1 MYQVLARK
9 YRPRNF
15 NELVGQNHV
24 SRALSSALERGRL
37 HHAYLFTGT
46 RGVGKTTIA
55 RILAKCLNCETGV
68 TSTPCE
74 VCPTCT
80 AVNDGRFIDLIEID
94 AASRTKV
101 EDTRELLDN
110 VPYAPTQGRFK
121 VYLIDEVHMLS
132 THSFNA
138 LLKTLEE
145 PPEHVK
151 FLFATTDPQKLPIT
165 VISRCL
171 QFTLRPLQVDEITS
185 HLTDILAKEQIVAE
199 QDAIWQIAE
208 SAQGSLRDA
217 MSLTDQAIAYGQ
229 GEIHHQDVKDMLG
242 LIDRTIIYDLI
253 LAIHQ
258 NQQQRVS
265 QLLLQF
271 RQQALDVSLVLD
283 QLISTLHEL
292 AIMQYLPDLN
302 LKYSAEINQK
312 IQQLAGL
319 ISAQDLQLYYQ
330 IACKGRADLQIA
342 VTQEQGFEMCVLR
355 LLAFRPLQANEVLVA
370 APQNTAPTA
379 TTQPVAQ
386 MEQAQQAEA
395 TPNTMQTEQN
405 VTALNAV
412 ATPDLQSEH
421 ADVPDFDGFDY
432 QDDAYSD
439 HTTAQTPIV
448 ESSSDDFLDEDEPEA
463 LTHQGQHATQQPT
476 NPQALHSTAS
486 VLSETVEPA
495 VSEET
500 TMHVEPIQSESIV
513 FDPNADAQLF
523 GLDEDAS
530 SVSTTSDV
538 QSHDD
543 FLLESFDAVAPLG
556 DLAASAETS
565 LVSSTLQSNN
575 ASPSITQNVSNAET
589 ALFDLAATEVEPNVA
604 SATAQPQQ
612 TIASN
617 ADDQLMPQDILRLQP
632 QVLEGEWTLD
642 KWEYWFRHS
651 ELSPA
656 VQELAQH
663 GVMTGQINAESVFHI
678 PEQYQQLLTQLQH
691 ALESALKEQWSKTLF
706 KVQYENVDETT
717 PYILQ
722 QQRKQRAYQSAENL
736 LHQEPIVKDILQN
749 FDGELHNIQLK

>member
-24 SRALSSALERGRL
+24 SRALTSALDRGRL

-74 VCPTCT
+74 VCATCK
-80 AVNDGRFIDLIEID
+80 AVNEGRFIDLIEID

-171 QFTLRPLQVDEITS
+171 QFTLRPLAVDEITH
-185 HLTDILAKEQIVAE
+185 HLTDILNKEEISSE

-217 MSLTDQAIAYGQ
+217 LSLTDQAIAYGQ
-229 GEIHHQDVKDMLG
+229 GAIHHQDVKEMLG

-258 NQQQRVS
+258 NQNARVS

-283 QLISTLHEL
+283 QFISTLHEL
-292 AIMQYLPDLN
+292 AMLQYLPDLS

-312 IQQLAGL
+312 IMQLSKNV
-319 ISAQDLQLYYQ
+319 SAQDLQLYYQ
-330 IACKGRADLQIA
+330 IACKGRAELQLA
-342 VTQEQGFEMCVLR
+342 VTQEQGFEMTVLR
-355 LLAFRPLQANEVLVA
+355 LLAFRPMQINEIVVSQAQQSQNNQNIDQVVISQQPHQAPVQTGLVQQA
-370 APQNTAPTA
+370 HIQQEQIQQEPAHQ
-379 TTQPVAQ
+379 Q
-386 MEQAQQAEA
+386 QAQQALVEKNSEQQNA
-395 TPNTMQTEQN
+395 TLNVSSQPESYAPLAEMQQAQLEVNSQR
-405 VTALNAV
+405 VV
-412 ATPDLQSEH
+412 SDLDPAFDQVEDQQTQQQS
-421 ADVPDFDGFDY
+421 V
-432 QDDAYSD
+432 D
-439 HTTAQTPIV
+439 HEP
-448 ESSSDDFLDEDEPEA
+448 SSDDYLDDFAEEVQQSAVVEATADNSQSVEAQPPIVQEKIEVENAEPSLTLFGAELSQPKNITPPSSPNQDVFFLAPENQDQNVEIDLVA
-463 LTHQGQHATQQPT
+463 SI
-476 NPQALHSTAS
+476 HSQTD
-486 VLSETVEPA
+486 TPA
-495 VSEET
+495 QVSNIIPEIEHGFSSEEQT
-500 TMHVEPIQSESIV
+500 
-513 FDPNADAQLF
+513 
-523 GLDEDAS
+523 
-530 SVSTTSDV
+530 
-538 QSHDD
+538 
-543 FLLESFDAVAPLG
+543 
-556 DLAASAETS
+556 
-565 LVSSTLQSNN
+565 
-575 ASPSITQNVSNAET
+575 
-589 ALFDLAATEVEPNVA
+589 
-604 SATAQPQQ
+604 PQQ
-612 TIASN
+612 
-617 ADDQLMPQDILRLQP
+617 ILALKL
-632 QVLEGEWTLD
+632 QVLEGEWTVE
-642 KWEYWFRHS
+642 KWEYWFRNS
-651 ELSPA
+651 SLSPA

-663 GVMTGQINAESVFHI
+663 GLMTGDVNGQSIFQISQKYEKLLNQAQHDLEAKLK
-678 PEQYQQLLTQLQH
+678 QQ
-691 ALESALKEQWSKTLF
+691 WPNTLF
-706 KVQYENVDETT
+706 TVQYGEVDSTT
-717 PYILQ
+717 PYMMQ
-722 QQRKQRAYQSAENL
+722 NERKLRAYDRANEMLQK
-736 LHQEPIVKDILQN
+736 EPLVKSLIEAL
-749 FDGELHNIQLK
+749 DGTLENIQLKA

>member
-24 SRALSSALERGRL
+24 SRALTSALERGRL

-74 VCPTCT
+74 VCSTCR
-80 AVNDGRFIDLIEID
+80 AVNEGRFIDLIEID

-171 QFTLRPLQVDEITS
+171 QFTLRPLAVDEITE
-185 HLTDILAKEQIVAE
+185 HLTQILAKEQIVAD

-217 MSLTDQAIAYGQ
+217 LSLTDQAIAYGQ
-229 GEIHHQDVKDMLG
+229 GEVHHQDVKEMLG
-242 LIDRTIIYDLI
+242 LIDRSIIYDLI

-265 QLLLQF
+265 QLLMQF

-292 AIMQYLPDLN
+292 ALMQYLPDIS
-302 LKYSAEINQK
+302 LKYSEEINKK
-312 IQQLAGL
+312 IRQLAQL

-330 IACKGRADLQIA
+330 IACKGRSELQLA

-355 LLAFRPLQANEVLVA
+355 LLAFRPLQPNEMLMTEQSTQALVQTETVTAEIVPAPDSTGEAEQIEAPIQSDESSADSIPSTVAEEVSTLDQAAANVVSFD
-370 APQNTAPTA
+370 PTAPDGLIDFDSLPSVQNHA
-379 TTQPVAQ
+379 PLSESPAADEDFWLAPEALQPIGHSESAPLEQQVPQDFSPVQSLEDQYSAVEPVADLF
-386 MEQAQQAEA
+386 AA
-395 TPNTMQTEQN
+395 TPNVVEAELPNTHLVDQQPQIETE
-405 VTALNAV
+405 VSVSA
-412 ATPDLQSEH
+412 
-421 ADVPDFDGFDY
+421 
-432 QDDAYSD
+432 
-439 HTTAQTPIV
+439 
-448 ESSSDDFLDEDEPEA
+448 SSSEK
-463 LTHQGQHATQQPT
+463 
-476 NPQALHSTAS
+476 
-486 VLSETVEPA
+486 SE
-495 VSEET
+495 
-500 TMHVEPIQSESIV
+500 
-513 FDPNADAQLF
+513 
-523 GLDEDAS
+523 
-530 SVSTTSDV
+530 
-538 QSHDD
+538 
-543 FLLESFDAVAPLG
+543 LL
-556 DLAASAETS
+556 
-565 LVSSTLQSNN
+565 
-575 ASPSITQNVSNAET
+575 
-589 ALFDLAATEVEPNVA
+589 
-604 SATAQPQQ
+604 PQQ
-612 TIASN
+612 IL
-617 ADDQLMPQDILRLQP
+617 QLAPQELN
-632 QVLEGEWTLD
+632 GEWTVE
-642 KWEYWFRHS
+642 KWEYWFRNS

-656 VQELAQH
+656 LQELAQQ
-663 GVMTGQINAESVFHI
+663 GVMSGEINGVSVFHI
-678 PEQYQQLLTQLQH
+678 PQEYENLLSQQQQSLQD
-691 ALESALKEQWSKTLF
+691 ALAIQWPETRFS
-706 KVQYENVDETT
+706 VQYGTLEQTT
-717 PYILQ
+717 PYMMQNVRKEKAYQRAAELLQ
-722 QQRKQRAYQSAENL
+722 QEPAVQKLIELFDAEI
-736 LHQEPIVKDILQN
+736 Q
-749 FDGELHNIQLK
+749 NIQLKP

>member
-24 SRALSSALERGRL
+24 SRALTSALDHGRL

-74 VCPTCT
+74 VCATCK
-80 AVNDGRFIDLIEID
+80 AVNEGRFIDLIEID

-171 QFTLRPLQVDEITS
+171 QFTLRPLAVDEITH
-185 HLTDILAKEQIVAE
+185 HLDHILNKEHINAE

-217 MSLTDQAIAYGQ
+217 LSLTDQAIAYGQ
-229 GEIHHQDVKDMLG
+229 GAIHHQDVKEMLG

-258 NQQQRVS
+258 NQRERVS

-283 QLISTLHEL
+283 QFISTLHEL
-292 AIMQYLPDLN
+292 AMLQYLPELS
-302 LKYSAEINQK
+302 LKYSAEINRK
-312 IQQLAGL
+312 IMQLSQL
-319 ISAQDLQLYYQ
+319 VSAQDLQLYYQ
-330 IACKGRADLQIA
+330 IACKGRAELQLA
-342 VTQEQGFEMCVLR
+342 VTQEQGFEMTVLR
-355 LLAFRPLQANEVLVA
+355 LMAFRPIQNNEMIV
-370 APQNTAPTA
+370 QQ
-379 TTQPVAQ
+379 QPVASLAENRPQ
-386 MEQAQQAEA
+386 INQVQTQAQSIQDVKTNSIENEKFSADAEI
-395 TPNTMQTEQN
+395 TNTQN
-405 VTALNAV
+405 IVSVLEPSSAQNINSGFDPAFEDIEDEL
-412 ATPDLQSEH
+412 SEH
-421 ADVPDFDGFDY
+421 
-432 QDDAYSD
+432 
-439 HTTAQTPIV
+439 HIV
-448 ESSSDDFLDEDEPEA
+448 ENEPSSDDFLDDEIVELTENIQTTAESHIATNIVLAQTIEHSEVLSDQQITEHSVIQAIDEPSLSLFGGDSISTIAQNSVTPTTAQQDVFFLAPE
-463 LTHQGQHATQQPT
+463 TTGQVDQVQANQSQQTQVNQDIDQTSVVEVDVIHATDAKPVDLSLTINDQQ
-476 NPQALHSTAS
+476 S
-486 VLSETVEPA
+486 
-495 VSEET
+495 
-500 TMHVEPIQSESIV
+500 
-513 FDPNADAQLF
+513 
-523 GLDEDAS
+523 
-530 SVSTTSDV
+530 
-538 QSHDD
+538 
-543 FLLESFDAVAPLG
+543 
-556 DLAASAETS
+556 
-565 LVSSTLQSNN
+565 
-575 ASPSITQNVSNAET
+575 
-589 ALFDLAATEVEPNVA
+589 
-604 SATAQPQQ
+604 PQQ
-612 TIASN
+612 
-617 ADDQLMPQDILRLQP
+617 ILSLKNQT
-632 QVLEGEWTLD
+632 LEGEWTVD
-642 KWEYWFRHS
+642 KWEYWFRNS

-663 GVMTGQINAESVFHI
+663 GLMTGTINAQSVFQI
-678 PEQYQQLLTQLQH
+678 PQKYEKLLGQAQFD
-691 ALESALKEQWSKTLF
+691 LEAALKQQW
-706 KVQYENVDETT
+706 ENTVFSVEYGEIASTT
-717 PYILQ
+717 PYMMQ
-722 QQRKQRAYQSAENL
+722 NERKAKAFHRAAEM
-736 LHQEPIVKDILQN
+736 LHQEAVVKSLVDA
-749 FDGELHNIQLK
+749 FDGQLHNIQLKS

>member
-24 SRALSSALERGRL
+24 SRALTSALERGRL

-80 AVNDGRFIDLIEID
+80 AVNEGRFIDLIEID

-370 APQNTAPTA
+370 APQNTAQTA
-379 TTQPVAQ
+379 ASQPVAQ
-386 MEQAQQAEA
+386 MEQTPQAVATQNTAQAE
-395 TPNTMQTEQN
+395 QHVTE
-405 VTALNAV
+405 LDAV
-412 ATPDLQSEH
+412 ATPDL
-421 ADVPDFDGFDY
+421 DGFDY
-432 QDDAYSD
+432 EDDDYSD
-439 HTTAQTPIV
+439 HTTTQTSVAEP
-448 ESSSDDFLDEDEPEA
+448 SSDDFLDEDEPEA
-463 LTHQGQHATQQPT
+463 LTHQDQQSIQAQQPT
-476 NPQALHSTAS
+476 PQALHSTAAIS
-486 VLSETVEPA
+486 PESMSEPA
-495 VSEET
+495 VNEET
-500 TMHVEPIQSESIV
+500 AIQAEDKQSESIV

-656 VQELAQH
+656 VQVLAQH

-706 KVQYENVDETT
+706 KVQYENVDDTT

-722 QQRKQRAYQSAENL
+722 QQRKQRAYQRAENL

>member
-24 SRALSSALERGRL
+24 SRALTSALERGRL

-74 VCPTCT
+74 VCPTCK
-80 AVNDGRFIDLIEID
+80 AVNEGRFIDLIEID

-171 QFTLRPLQVDEITS
+171 QFTLRPLAVDEITT
-185 HLTDILAKEQIVAE
+185 HLTDILQKEQIQAE

-217 MSLTDQAIAYGQ
+217 LSLTDQAIAYGQ
-229 GEIHHQDVKDMLG
+229 GEIQHQDVKDMLG

-258 NQQQRVS
+258 NQKARVS
-265 QLLLQF
+265 ELLMQF

-292 AIMQYLPDLN
+292 ALLQYLPELS

-312 IQQLAGL
+312 IMQLSQR

-330 IACKGRADLQIA
+330 VACKGRADLQLA

-355 LLAFRPLQANEVLVA
+355 LLAFRPLQPNEIPVSQAPVVTQDVHPVVQQPIDSEMLQQQSSQKVAVEPITSVESAPVYDDFDDGQYDDDPFNEV
-370 APQNTAPTA
+370 
-379 TTQPVAQ
+379 
-386 MEQAQQAEA
+386 
-395 TPNTMQTEQN
+395 
-405 VTALNAV
+405 AV
-412 ATPDLQSEH
+412 QSVSVDE
-421 ADVPDFDGFDY
+421 P
-432 QDDAYSD
+432 
-439 HTTAQTPIV
+439 
-448 ESSSDDFLDEDEPEA
+448 SSDDFLDAELEQQAE
-463 LTHQGQHATQQPT
+463 LTAPIKQNA
-476 NPQALHSTAS
+476 
-486 VLSETVEPA
+486 VETPVINPA
-495 VSEET
+495 VTSD
-500 TMHVEPIQSESIV
+500 QIV
-513 FDPNADAQLF
+513 FDPAADDALF
-523 GLDEDAS
+523 GMDDEIAAEPVVEAS
-530 SVSTTSDV
+530 S
-538 QSHDD
+538 DD
-543 FLLESFDAVAPLG
+543 FLFDEIAPLPT
-556 DLAASAETS
+556 DEASSIESQAE
-565 LVSSTLQSNN
+565 VQVQVQP
-575 ASPSITQNVSNAET
+575 AVEET
-589 ALFDLAATEVEPNVA
+589 VQDSLFDLAPAATPDVEVNTAKVVHNEA
-604 SATAQPQQ
+604 ATD
-612 TIASN
+612 TTDST
-617 ADDQLMPQDILRLQP
+617 LMPQDILRLKP
-632 QVLEGEWTLD
+632 QVLEGEWTVD
-642 KWEYWFRHS
+642 KWEYWFRNS

-656 VQELAQH
+656 VQELAQQ
-663 GVMTGQINAESVFHI
+663 GVMTGQINGDSTFHI
-678 PEQYQQLLTQLQH
+678 PKQYEALLTQLQH
-691 ALESALKEQWSKTLF
+691 ALEQALKTQWSGTHF
-706 KVQYENVDETT
+706 QVHYADVETTT
-717 PYILQ
+717 PYSMQ
-722 QQRKQRAYQSAENL
+722 SERKEKAYARAAEL
-736 LHQEPIVKDILQN
+736 LHAEPAVKEILQN
-749 FDGELHNIQLK
+749 FEGEIQNIQLK

>member
-24 SRALSSALERGRL
+24 SRALTSALDRGRL

-74 VCPTCT
+74 VCPTCK
-80 AVNDGRFIDLIEID
+80 AVNEGRFIDLIEID

-171 QFTLRPLQVDEITS
+171 QFTLRPLAVDEITV
-185 HLTDILAKEQIVAE
+185 HLTDILQKEQIQAE

-217 MSLTDQAIAYGQ
+217 LSLTDQAIAYGQ
-229 GEIHHQDVKDMLG
+229 GAIQHQDVKDMLG

-258 NQQQRVS
+258 NQKQRVS
-265 QLLLQF
+265 ELLMQF

-292 AIMQYLPDLN
+292 ALLQYLPDLS
-302 LKYSAEINQK
+302 LKYSAEINKK
-312 IQQLAGL
+312 IMQLSQL

-330 IACKGRADLQIA
+330 VSCKGRADLQLA

-355 LLAFRPLQANEVLVA
+355 LLAFRPLQPNEVLVSATPQVQQQVPQVDVQA
-370 APQNTAPTA
+370 AAHNVQQHVVDEYPTEESVVEIPA
-379 TTQPVAQ
+379 MVTQPNI
-386 MEQAQQAEA
+386 E
-395 TPNTMQTEQN
+395 P
-405 VTALNAV
+405 
-412 ATPDLQSEH
+412 
-421 ADVPDFDGFDY
+421 
-432 QDDAYSD
+432 
-439 HTTAQTPIV
+439 
-448 ESSSDDFLDEDEPEA
+448 SSDDFLDEPILDIVEINVTPA
-463 LTHQGQHATQQPT
+463 MPT
-476 NPQALHSTAS
+476 
-486 VLSETVEPA
+486 
-495 VSEET
+495 
-500 TMHVEPIQSESIV
+500 
-513 FDPNADAQLF
+513 
-523 GLDEDAS
+523 
-530 SVSTTSDV
+530 TTSD
-538 QSHDD
+538 QII
-543 FLLESFDAVAPLG
+543 FDP
-556 DLAASAETS
+556 ASED
-565 LVSSTLQSNN
+565 
-575 ASPSITQNVSNAET
+575 
-589 ALFDLAATEVEPNVA
+589 ALFDLDESNDDVDVVADDEPNSDDFLFDEIAPLNDVA
-604 SATAQPQQ
+604 EAETLKSQDDITVADQEADLFLSQEQMPIESVHVEVTAAKVTDEPILELEQPSLKESRVVVEAVSAQD
-612 TIASN
+612 SN
-617 ADDQLMPQDILRLQP
+617 LMPQDILRLTP
-632 QVLEGEWTLD
+632 QQFEGEWTVE
-642 KWEYWFRHS
+642 KWEYWFRNS
-651 ELSPA
+651 TLTPA
-656 VQELAQH
+656 VQELAQQ
-663 GVMTGQINAESVFHI
+663 GVMTGKIDGESLFQIPPKYE
-678 PEQYQQLLTQLQH
+678 QLLNQLQH
-691 ALESALKEQWSKTLF
+691 ALEQALKNEWPNTHFQVKYAE
-706 KVQYENVDETT
+706 VEATT
-717 PYILQ
+717 PYSLQ
-722 QQRKQRAYQSAENL
+722 NERKEKAYARASEL
-736 LHQEPIVKDILQN
+736 LHAESAVKDILQN
-749 FDGELHNIQLK
+749 FEGELQNIQLK

>member
-24 SRALSSALERGRL
+24 SRALTSALDRGRL

-74 VCPTCT
+74 VCATCK
-80 AVNDGRFIDLIEID
+80 AVNEGRFIDLIEID

-171 QFTLRPLQVDEITS
+171 QFTLRPLAVDEITH
-185 HLTDILAKEQIVAE
+185 HLTDILNKEEISSE

-217 MSLTDQAIAYGQ
+217 LSLTDQAIAYGQ
-229 GEIHHQDVKDMLG
+229 GAIHHQDVKEMLG

-258 NQQQRVS
+258 NQNARVS

-283 QLISTLHEL
+283 QFISTLHEL
-292 AIMQYLPDLN
+292 AMLQYLPDLS

-312 IQQLAGL
+312 IMQLSK
-319 ISAQDLQLYYQ
+319 IVSAQDLQLYYQ
-330 IACKGRADLQIA
+330 IASKGRAELQLA
-342 VTQEQGFEMCVLR
+342 VTQEQGFEMTVLR
-355 LLAFRPLQANEVLVA
+355 LLAFRPMQLNEIVVS
-370 APQNTAPTA
+370 
-379 TTQPVAQ
+379 
-386 MEQAQQAEA
+386 QAQQLQNNQNIDQVVISQQSHQASVQTGLVQQEQIQQEQIQQEPAHQQQNQQVPVEKNSEQQNA
-395 TPNTMQTEQN
+395 TLN
-405 VTALNAV
+405 VSS
-412 ATPDLQSEH
+412 QSETD
-421 ADVPDFDGFDY
+421 APLAEVQQGQVEVNSQRVVSDLDPAFDQVED
-432 QDDAYSD
+432 QQAQQQSVD
-439 HTTAQTPIV
+439 HEP
-448 ESSSDDFLDEDEPEA
+448 SSDDYLDDFAEEVQQSTVVEATAHNSQGVEAQPPIVQEKIDVENAEPSLTLFGAELSQPKNTTSPSSPNQDVFFLAPENQDQNVEIELIEPI
-463 LTHQGQHATQQPT
+463 
-476 NPQALHSTAS
+476 HSQTD
-486 VLSETVEPA
+486 TPA
-495 VSEET
+495 QVSNIIPEIERGSSSEEQT
-500 TMHVEPIQSESIV
+500 
-513 FDPNADAQLF
+513 
-523 GLDEDAS
+523 
-530 SVSTTSDV
+530 
-538 QSHDD
+538 
-543 FLLESFDAVAPLG
+543 
-556 DLAASAETS
+556 
-565 LVSSTLQSNN
+565 
-575 ASPSITQNVSNAET
+575 
-589 ALFDLAATEVEPNVA
+589 
-604 SATAQPQQ
+604 PQQ
-612 TIASN
+612 
-617 ADDQLMPQDILRLQP
+617 ILALKL
-632 QVLEGEWTLD
+632 QVLEGEWTVE
-642 KWEYWFRHS
+642 KWEYWFRNS
-651 ELSPA
+651 SLSPA

-663 GVMTGQINAESVFHI
+663 GLMTGDVNGQSIFQTSQKYEKLLNQAQHDLEAKLK
-678 PEQYQQLLTQLQH
+678 QQ
-691 ALESALKEQWSKTLF
+691 WPNTLF
-706 KVQYENVDETT
+706 TVQYGEVESTT
-717 PYILQ
+717 PYMMQ
-722 QQRKQRAYQSAENL
+722 NERKLRAYDRASEMLQK
-736 LHQEPIVKDILQN
+736 EPLVKSLIEAL
-749 FDGELHNIQLK
+749 DGKLENIQLKA